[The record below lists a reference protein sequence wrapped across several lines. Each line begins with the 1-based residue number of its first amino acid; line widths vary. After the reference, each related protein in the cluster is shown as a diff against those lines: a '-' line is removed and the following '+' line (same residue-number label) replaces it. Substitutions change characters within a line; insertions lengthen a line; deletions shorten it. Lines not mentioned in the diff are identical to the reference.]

1 MYLKN
6 FIMLLKRY
14 TTSSLLNILGMAVA
28 FAAVYIIMVQVNY
41 DLSYNKAIPNAKN
54 IYRLEY
60 PHWAEEGYWS
70 TTWARQLPDDLWGYS
85 RRYMFFALGMPLLYE
100 RSKFTCT
107 IMM

>member
-41 DLSYNKAIPNAKN
+41 DLSYNKAVPMQRTYTALNIPTGPKRGTGAP
-54 IYRLEY
+54 RGLASCPMTCAMVY
-60 PHWAEEGYWS
+60 P
-70 TTWARQLPDDLWGYS
+70 
-85 RRYMFFALGMPLLYE
+85 
-100 RSKFTCT
+100 K
-107 IMM
+107 

>member
-70 TTWARQLPDDLWGYS
+70 TTWARQLPDALCKGVPEIEKRATIWPTGHYNINSDYS
-85 RRYMFFALGMPLLYE
+85 R
-100 RSKFTCT
+100 
-107 IMM
+107 